1 MNTTASLPEVTPTQS
16 GQGTAAYPDPS
27 FAHPAYG
34 DSGYATQAPYT
45 APAAPAGAA
54 GGPGATGAVGPAGT
68 ASAAGKSSPE
78 AVRIFAIVS
87 FVLGI
92 ASIVSGWTFLAPIAG
107 LVFGII
113 ALRRHTTERT
123 LALWGVWLN
132 GIMLAF
138 TAIGMLIGV
147 TILGAGLLAIPF
159 TGF

>member
-16 GQGTAAYPDPS
+16 DQGTTAYPDSS

-34 DSGYATQAPYT
+34 DSGTAPQAPYT

-54 GGPGATGAVGPAGT
+54 GVAGPAGT
-68 ASAAGKSSPE
+68 PSAAGKSSPE
-78 AVRIFAIVS
+78 TVRIFAIVS

-138 TAIGMLIGV
+138 TAIGMLISV